1 MAATGHAPTATEYI
15 VHHLTHGATATQKSI
30 IDFSVFNVD
39 TIVFSIAMMCLTLL
53 LLWLA
58 ARKATSGVPGR
69 FQAAVESLVELV
81 EEQSK
86 SIVHGDR
93 TFIAPLALT
102 VFLWIILMNAIDL
115 IPVELLP
122 WIGNT
127 ALPWLT
133 GGAIHFDYMRP
144 LPTAD
149 LNGTLGMSLSVLLLM
164 IYYGIKIKGAGGW
177 VHELFTAPFGA
188 HPLLWPFNFLLNLIE
203 YAAKAVSLGMRLF
216 GNMYAGE
223 LLFFLIALL
232 GGTWGASKG
241 VGSIFSWTLLVAA
254 YVVGII
260 WLLASGRGKQ
270 SLLLLVLGAVAFWL
284 VDGNHLLAVGHAFAG
299 LLWWLFH
306 ILIVLLQA
314 FIFMM
319 LTLVYIG
326 QAHEGH

>member
-1 MAATGHAPTATEYI
+1 MAASGQAPTATEYI
-15 VHHLTHGATATQKSI
+15 VHHLTHLTSTGEKQKFI
-30 IDFSVFNVD
+30 VDFSVFNVD
-39 TIVFSIAMMCLTLL
+39 TIFFSVLVLCSVLL
-53 LLWLA
+53 VLWLV
-58 ARKATSGVPGR
+58 ARKVTSGVPGR

-102 VFLWIILMNAIDL
+102 VFLWIVMMNAIDL
-115 IPVELLP
+115 IPVELFP
-122 WIGNT
+122 WIAHNVFHIEY
-127 ALPWLT
+127 L
-133 GGAIHFDYMRP
+133 RP

-149 LNGTLGMSLSVLLLM
+149 LNGTLGMALGVLTLM
-164 IYYGIKIKGAGGW
+164 IYYGVKIKGFGGW
-177 VHELFTAPFGA
+177 VHELFTAPFGSN
-188 HPLLWPFNFLLNLIE
+188 PLLWPFNFLLNLIE
-203 YAAKAVSLGMRLF
+203 YAAKTVSLGMRLF

-232 GGTWGASKG
+232 GGY
-241 VGSIFSWTLLVAA
+241 AA
-254 YVVGII
+254 FNATGIMLTI
-260 WLLASGRGKQ
+260 GHVLAGTAWL
-270 SLLLLVLGAVAFWL
+270 
-284 VDGNHLLAVGHAFAG
+284 
-299 LLWWLFH
+299 LFH